1 MMNMKRR
8 DFMIVATGA
17 AAAYVAGLPT
27 TVLASA
33 DKTQTAIDAFT
44 KGGSVTEGG
53 VTIDVPEI
61 AENGN
66 TVPLSV
72 SVDSPMTEAGYV
84 KSILILA
91 SGNPS
96 PGVATFHFSTLSGS
110 CEASTRLRL
119 SKTQDIVAVAAMSDG
134 TFKKAQSTVKV
145 TIGGCG
151 G

>member
-8 DFMIVATGA
+8 DFMIVASGA
-17 AAAYVAGLPT
+17 AAAFVAGLPS
-27 TVLASA
+27 TVLASSDA
-33 DKTQTAIDAFT
+33 TNDAIKAFT
-44 KGGSVTEGG
+44 KGAAVSEGG

-72 SVDSPMTEAGYV
+72 SVDSPMTEADHV
-84 KSILILA
+84 KSVLILA
-91 SGNPS
+91 SGNPN
-96 PGVATFHFSTLSGS
+96 PGVATFHFSAMSGDS
-110 CEASTRLRL
+110 TASTRLRL
-119 SKTQDIVAVAAMSDG
+119 ARTQEVVAVAAMSDG
-134 TFKKAQSTVKV
+134 SFKKAQSTVKV